1 LDSIFLRAL
10 IRGFLNT
17 RRNIADQAGHRL
29 ARTISELLSKQ
40 GPDQPTRIKA
50 DGGGNVQ
57 ELQHIETPVPSLVF
71 RHVRRRLAEPIGHD
85 RLSKTGRFAPRL
97 EELAQFLVAWG
108 VNGL

>member
-1 LDSIFLRAL
+1 MRQAGERGVDDSNAGVGAQLVPKQRP
-10 IRGFLNT
+10 
-17 RRNIADQAGHRL
+17 DQAAL
-29 ARTISELLSKQ
+29 V
-40 GPDQPTRIKA
+40 KA

-57 ELQHIETPVPSLVF
+57 ELQHIETPVPALIF
-71 RHVRRRLAEPIGHD
+71 RHVGRRLAEPIGHD